1 MPRTNK
7 LNSDDEQPSATAEVA
22 TEPVETA
29 PLPFWAATSDKQARL
44 ERLRATAIEVPE
56 PEVQPAATGAPTE
69 ATPEVS
75 REIPGLAFD
84 EGFRGQQKF

>member
-1 MPRTNK
+1 
-7 LNSDDEQPSATAEVA
+7 VA

-29 PLPFWAATSDKQARL
+29 PLPLAATSDKQARL

-75 REIPGLAFD
+75 REILAFD
-84 EGFRGQQKF
+84 EGFLWSAEILASQGRRPEDVSA

>member
-56 PEVQPAATGAPTE
+56 PEVQPAARCTDRGNPRGIE
-69 ATPEVS
+69 GNS
-75 REIPGLAFD
+75 GLAFD
-84 EGFRGQQKF
+84 EGGQQKF